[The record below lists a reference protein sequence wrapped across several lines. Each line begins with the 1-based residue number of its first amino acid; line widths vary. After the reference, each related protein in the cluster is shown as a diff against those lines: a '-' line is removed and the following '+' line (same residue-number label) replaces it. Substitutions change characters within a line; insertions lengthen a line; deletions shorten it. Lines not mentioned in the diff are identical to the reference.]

1 MAYRGRRV
9 KPWQGIGSSGCRFHF
24 SELPAAAAEEYCLT
38 FSSRRRRWEG
48 WSGKSRDE
56 TKSVHSWRGVWSV
69 LLRHWSLGWKS
80 DPRILQ
86 MMGIGWRLVS
96 RIGLL
101 RLGLWWG
108 QAPLAV

>member
-1 MAYRGRRV
+1 M
-9 KPWQGIGSSGCRFHF
+9 CRFHF
-24 SELPAAAAEEYCLT
+24 SELPAAAAEEYSLT
-38 FSSRRRRWEG
+38 FSSRCRGWER

-56 TKSVHSWRGVWSV
+56 TKSVNSWRGVWSV
-69 LLRHWSLGWKS
+69 LLRHCSLGWKS

-96 RIGLL
+96 RTGLL
-101 RLGLWWG
+101 CLGLWWG